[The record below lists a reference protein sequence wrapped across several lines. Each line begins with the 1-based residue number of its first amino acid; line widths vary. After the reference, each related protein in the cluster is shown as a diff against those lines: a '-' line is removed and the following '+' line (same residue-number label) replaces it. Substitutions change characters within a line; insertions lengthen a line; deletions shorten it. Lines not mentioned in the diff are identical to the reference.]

1 MIKRRQILKM
11 AGLGAA
17 SLTASAFAPLTGNPY
32 YQGPVSDHFD
42 GTRFFN
48 PGRPWNKSR
57 LDLLRW
63 QMASEGKEPW
73 PESVPSPYRDK
84 PPARVDGASAR
95 IGFVGHASHFLQT
108 GGLNILIDP
117 VWSERCSPV
126 TFAGP
131 KRVNPPG
138 IAFEDLPRIDVVLL
152 THNHYDHLDVDTLG
166 ALVSRDDPRLIAPL
180 GNDTIVREA
189 VPAARVEVFDWHKDV
204 VLNNK
209 VRVHFT
215 PAQHWSARGLFD
227 RLCALWSSYI
237 IETPAGA
244 IYHIGD
250 TGFDA
255 SLFKTTRARYGAPR
269 LAIMPIGAYEPR
281 WFMKDQHIN
290 PQEAVEIMQIMGAS
304 HALGHHWGTFKL
316 TDEGVTRPPEALA
329 AALAEKKIAPQRFRA
344 MQPGQAFWLEGA
356 SLRTIS

>member
-1 MIKRRQILKM
+1 MMKRRNILKM

-17 SLTASAFAPLTGNPY
+17 SLTATAFAPLSGNPY

-48 PGRPWNKSR
+48 PGRPWTKSR

-63 QMASEGKEPW
+63 QMASEGKESW
-73 PESVPSPYRDK
+73 PESVPSPFQDK
-84 PPARVDGASAR
+84 PPARVDGSAAR
-95 IGFVGHASHFLQT
+95 IAFVGHASHFVQT

-126 TFAGP
+126 SFAGP

-138 IAFEDLPRIDVVLL
+138 IAFDDLPRIDVVLI
-152 THNHYDHLDVDTLG
+152 THNHYDHMDVETLG
-166 ALVSRDDPRLIAPL
+166 ALVKRDNPRLIGPL
-180 GNDTIVREA
+180 GNDTILRDAIPTVRI
-189 VPAARVEVFDWHKDV
+189 EVFDWHQNV
-204 VLNNK
+204 ALNGK
-209 VRVHFT
+209 VQVHCAPT
-215 PAQHWSARGLFD
+215 LHWSARGLFD
-227 RLCALWSSYI
+227 RLCALWGSFV

-244 IYHIGD
+244 IYHVGD

-255 SLFKTTRARYGAPR
+255 TFYANMRKIYGAPR
-269 LAIMPIGAYEPR
+269 LAILPIGAYEPR

-290 PQEAVEIMQIMGAS
+290 PEEAVEIMRLLGAS

-316 TDEGVTRPPEALA
+316 TDEGVMRPPEALD
-329 AALAEKKIAPQRFRA
+329 AALNTKGIERARFRA
-344 MQPGQAFWLEGA
+344 MRPGQAFMLNGA
-356 SLRTIS
+356 GLKSA

>member
-1 MIKRRQILKM
+1 MMKRRNILKL

-17 SLTASAFAPLTGNPY
+17 SLTASAFAPLNGNPY

-63 QMASEGKEPW
+63 QMSSEGKEAW
-73 PESVPSPYRDK
+73 PETVPSPFSDR
-84 PPARVDGASAR
+84 PPSRVDGSSAR
-95 IGFVGHASHFLQT
+95 ISFVGHASHFLQT

-126 TFAGP
+126 SFAGP

-138 IAFEDLPRIDVVLL
+138 IDLADLPRIDVILL
-152 THNHYDHLDVDTLG
+152 THNHYDHLDIDTIG
-166 ALVSRDDPRLIAPL
+166 PLVGRDDPRIVAPL

-189 VPAARVEVFDWHKDV
+189 VPAARIEVFDWQQDV
-204 VLNNK
+204 VLNGK
-209 VRVHFT
+209 VRVHFV

-227 RLCALWSSYI
+227 RLCALWSSYL
-237 IETPAGA
+237 IETPAGM
-244 IYHIGD
+244 IYHVGD
-250 TGFDA
+250 TGFNA
-255 SLFKTTRARYGAPR
+255 ALFSDTRKKYGTPR
-269 LAIMPIGAYEPR
+269 LAILPIGAYEPR

-290 PQEAVEIMQIMGAS
+290 PEEAVEIMRLLGAS

-316 TDEGVTRPPEALA
+316 TDEGVMRPPEALEL
-329 AALAEKKIAPQRFRA
+329 ALDAKGIERTRFRP
-344 MQPGQAFWLEGA
+344 MRPGQAFTLNAGT
-356 SLRTIS
+356 LRTA

>member
-1 MIKRRQILKM
+1 MIKRRQILKI
-11 AGLGAA
+11 ASLGAA

-166 ALVSRDDPRLIAPL
+166 ALVSRDNPRLIAPL